1 MADISEE
8 IASSKEINM
17 AMQNIFTKEFYSFLY
32 KYGIVRLKVK
42 FDIQYDIQRG
52 IGGILLEDLIHET
65 VIAFIEGK
73 RKWYKNKFPNYRDQL
88 ISAFDSVIY
97 NSIVGLKDINKN
109 FSINQTISL
118 SDDMG
123 NNYNEL
129 IKYCERELKDL
140 GATDEEIL
148 IFEPYIIHGTKRQV
162 IAELLE
168 ISEEQVTNIKKRLV
182 RKLPIIREKLRNLIG
197 R

>member
-65 VIAFIEGK
+65 VIAFIEGR